1 MPLITG
7 PELDSIVEELQAW
20 YLKTAE
26 ELMQALEEGY
36 PYGSIPMS
44 PSQQVEQFLSMT
56 QEDWEVLT
64 SRLGERHRGKPD
76 VQEIVQ
82 KELQDYIQRMTTLSL
97 GGRRN
102 VRT

>member
-7 PELDSIVEELQAW
+7 PQLDEIVEELKEW

-44 PSQQVEQFLSMT
+44 PSQQVEKFLSMT
-56 QEDWEVLT
+56 QKDWQVLI
-64 SRLGERHRGKPD
+64 SRLAERHRGKPD
-76 VQEIVQ
+76 VQELVQ
-82 KELQDYIQRMTTLSL
+82 QELQDYIQRMTRLSL
-97 GGRRN
+97 GGRS
-102 VRT
+102 